1 MLYKSLPALSQ
12 VRYRREHL
20 SGRPFPHL
28 AVMEDLMKDV
38 CDGAALLAV
47 IHFYCPEYMRLDDI
61 CLKEVPSLSDSVYN
75 IHLLREFSNEY
86 LNRCF
91 YLHTEDLLYGP
102 PVLK

>member
-1 MLYKSLPALSQ
+1 
-12 VRYRREHL
+12 
-20 SGRPFPHL
+20 
-28 AVMEDLMKDV
+28 MEDLMKDV

-102 PVLK
+102 PVLKVREESFRSVVQQYR